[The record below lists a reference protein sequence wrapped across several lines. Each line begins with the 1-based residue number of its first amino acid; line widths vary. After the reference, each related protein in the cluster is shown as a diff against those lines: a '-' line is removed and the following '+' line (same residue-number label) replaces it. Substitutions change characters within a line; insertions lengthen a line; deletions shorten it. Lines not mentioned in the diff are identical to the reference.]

1 MKWTSW
7 LNAASVLGRQT
18 TFTPTVNSICCFQRW
33 WLTSRHVLYGLY
45 FSIWC
50 PIYILCPYPPDSAA
64 YSFPWEKIIHCF
76 SKAHP
81 LTLVTLCWYIIWFS
95 CSLAR
100 WQLSFHFKKVEVKG
114 IVLILLQLQEFFLV
128 KLKERSLLANHFLF
142 PCYWQIHVF
151 SVSTGWKCLFVH
163 LTNGVVFVSLWLDL

>member
-7 LNAASVLGRQT
+7 LNAASFLGRQT
-18 TFTPTVNSICCFQRW
+18 IFTPTVNSICCFQRW

-50 PIYILCPYPPDSAA
+50 PIYSLCPYPPDSAA
-64 YSFPWEKIIHCF
+64 YSFPWEKIITVLARLTL
-76 SKAHP
+76 S
-81 LTLVTLCWYIIWFS
+81 TLVTLYGYIIRFS

-114 IVLILLQLQEFFLV
+114 IVLILLQLQEFFSCKIKGKIFIGQPFSFPLLLTDSYFFCV
-128 KLKERSLLANHFLF
+128 YWLKM
-142 PCYWQIHVF
+142 
-151 SVSTGWKCLFVH
+151 FVC
-163 LTNGVVFVSLWLDL
+163 SSD